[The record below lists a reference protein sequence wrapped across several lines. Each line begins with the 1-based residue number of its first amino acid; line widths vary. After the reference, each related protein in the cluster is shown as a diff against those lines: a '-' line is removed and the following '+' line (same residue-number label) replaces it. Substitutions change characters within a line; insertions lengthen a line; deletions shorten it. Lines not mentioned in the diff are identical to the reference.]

1 MSTLFALSPIIL
13 MAVLVILFGIIFV
26 FAVKVINRS
35 KPKKDLENRV
45 VELET
50 EIRRL
55 KNKRWLRM
63 SFRKLFLSLIL
74 ANIIAE
80 LTYLNLAFFQYEN
93 VLYNEFS
100 WISIGKFGLDI
111 LLFGL
116 IFFGIYY
123 LMENVPKWC
132 MEARYKAAKRAQEMN

>member
-55 KNKRWLRM
+55 KNK
-63 SFRKLFLSLIL
+63 
-74 ANIIAE
+74 
-80 LTYLNLAFFQYEN
+80 
-93 VLYNEFS
+93 
-100 WISIGKFGLDI
+100 G
-111 LLFGL
+111 
-116 IFFGIYY
+116 
-123 LMENVPKWC
+123 
-132 MEARYKAAKRAQEMN
+132 

>member
-1 MSTLFALSPIIL
+1 MI
-13 MAVLVILFGIIFV
+13 
-26 FAVKVINRS
+26 
-35 KPKKDLENRV
+35 EN
-45 VELET
+45 EF
-50 EIRRL
+50 
-55 KNKRWLRM
+55 W
-63 SFRKLFLSLIL
+63 KLFLSLIL

-123 LMENVPKWC
+123 LLENVPKWR
-132 MEARYKAAKRAQEMN
+132 MDARYKAAKRDQEMS